1 MESTLDWHAL
11 FVLGPI
17 LGLLLVGLVITLR
30 SGVVSLSTHHGVE
43 LLVCNLSQLL
53 IRIAAFAIG
62 LFALQRFIG
71 APF

>member
-1 MESTLDWHAL
+1 MESTLDWNAL

-30 SGVVSLSTHHGVE
+30 SGVASVSTHQGVE
-43 LLVCNLSQLL
+43 LLVGNLSQLL
-53 IRIAAFAIG
+53 LQVAGYAII
-62 LFALQRFIG
+62 LLALQRFLG